1 MWGIWMDV
9 WLEIVSWIPYGAS
22 GRDFAWKLQKGIP
35 LGLSEGVLVDKW
47 EGGVIGEADRVKL
60 GASVKGV

>member
-1 MWGIWMDV
+1 MF
-9 WLEIVSWIPYGAS
+9 WLEIVSRIPSGAS
-22 GRDFAWKLQKGIP
+22 GRDFAWKLQKCIP